1 MGENLHYESV
11 VYFKEPHNEQE
22 YYWPTIYR
30 TGAAVVLDV
39 TKTRNAER
47 KSGKV
52 HEEQKGN
59 RETTQ
64 RMGNKVTDRAKVGS
78 CFSFSHFRVR
88 SLFFIPRFSSIL
100 ACGHKRWRD
109 RKYVCVRR
117 LVAFRITCWVSE
129 RFFSAFDKAVN
140 LICELSVSVSGLNR
154 LSSIRLPSI
163 S

>member
-1 MGENLHYESV
+1 M
-11 VYFKEPHNEQE
+11 
-22 YYWPTIYR
+22 
-30 TGAAVVLDV
+30 LDV
-39 TKTRNAER
+39 TKLATNAER

-100 ACGHKRWRD
+100 ACGHKR
-109 RKYVCVRR
+109 
-117 LVAFRITCWVSE
+117 I
-129 RFFSAFDKAVN
+129 
-140 LICELSVSVSGLNR
+140 SGLSTRVERPEIR
-154 LSSIRLPSI
+154 LCPQASSIQDHLLSFRKVLLGI
-163 S
+163 